1 MGGVREKRWDGG
13 DGERAGAMR
22 VRACWQLACRRHTQ
36 TLNPCGSG
44 GWRASIVARA
54 AASRSAR
61 LARARLAA
69 RGAACLH
76 KVRRH
81 AVLELES
88 TQVGVDV
95 LRVVVAKLRIP
106 DGQRVEVER
115 GRLDGH
121 RLSTAGLL
129 RLELLLLLRLLAL
142 PRGAL
147 PGHAHV
153 GRVGHGRDAPP
164 PRALLATKYRGG
176 HESEKGR
183 EMICQERAERPGEVL
198 RPRPR
203 SVRHR
208 RRAVARSRRER
219 RWRCAGNALLS
230 HAARH
235 RPPTHTRRRA
245 R

>member
-1 MGGVREKRWDGG
+1 MAETASVRVLCACAHAGSWRAAGTRRRST
-13 DGERAGAMR
+13 RAG
-22 VRACWQLACRRHTQ
+22 L
-36 TLNPCGSG
+36 
-44 GWRASIVARA
+44 VAGAPALSHGPRPA
-54 AASRSAR
+54 ARPG